1 MIGGYNEQRYRRTWF
16 PDEQVA
22 PELVLEA
29 LKARRQLATTDARVI
44 PWMSA
49 ADIGIT
55 LGLVKDGRWRPE
67 HLKLEDLLTPDPKV
81 CRRCIPWG
89 LRWRHPVAQRDVLA
103 ALNHY
108 QAEGQVF
115 RLPHPMATWGV
126 YFTPLDDVDR
136 DAIINAWAAMEEARE
151 NSRHAVR
158 KYKLGVARLAQGRT
172 P

>member
-1 MIGGYNEQRYRRTWF
+1 MSYNEQQYRRSWF

-22 PELVLEA
+22 PERVLEA
-29 LKARRQLATTDARVI
+29 LQARRQLATTDAEVI

-67 HLKLEDLLTPDPKV
+67 GFDREDLLTPNPKA
-81 CRRCIPWG
+81 CHRCIPHG
-89 LRWRHPVAQRDVLA
+89 LRWRHPVAARDVLA

-108 QAEGQVF
+108 QAEGKVV

-126 YFTPLDDVDR
+126 YFTPLNDADR
-136 DAIINAWAAMEEARE
+136 DAIIAAWAAMDEARE
-151 NSRHAVR
+151 SSRHAVR